1 MEEIHFRRGV
11 LQLEVHV
18 LLQAILQMREIS
30 YLRIQLLLLV
40 REQPLQRLPNTGLPG
55 LQHQLYR
62 RELLPDHLQRQ
73 PELLLQYRLVMMGYL
88 DILLQLIHLPLG
100 LILEHQILPPDNTHR
115 VLDGEHLVV
124 LVLLG
129 VLVHALHAQQLLLTL
144 AEEDQVL
151 GVLLAD
157 RGVVFFSVTVPGGPV
172 GLVVSLV
179 ALVLLVLVADVGGS
193 GLLPGEVVD
202 SLGVGHLFEILV
214 LGVGALTIIICDR
227 GLVEF

>member
-1 MEEIHFRRGV
+1 M
-11 LQLEVHV
+11 
-18 LLQAILQMREIS
+18 
-30 YLRIQLLLLV
+30 
-40 REQPLQRLPNTGLPG
+40 
-55 LQHQLYR
+55 
-62 RELLPDHLQRQ
+62 
-73 PELLLQYRLVMMGYL
+73 
-88 DILLQLIHLPLG
+88 
-100 LILEHQILPPDNTHR
+100 
-115 VLDGEHLVV
+115 V